1 MDLFDLKILSLN
13 LNIGVDAIGPE
24 TYFTIEKDWKSGHQV
39 VTRWSPS
46 GHRVVTKWSPSI
58 TKNMVL
64 NSSSILKHVLV
75 VSDDTGTLE
84 QKT

>member
-13 LNIGVDAIGPE
+13 
-24 TYFTIEKDWKSGHQV
+24 
-39 VTRWSPS
+39 
-46 GHRVVTKWSPSI
+46 
-58 TKNMVL
+58 L